1 LRTSAALALALVAFA
16 GCGGDDEPAETTVPL
31 PQLTVPGSDDTTQ
44 PAPTDTAPAAETQ
57 PPADDGS
64 GGTPAPEPED
74 APDGPENDTPPP
86 EGSPAERFEEFC
98 DANPGAC
105 G

>member
-1 LRTSAALALALVAFA
+1 MRTSAALALVVVALA
-16 GCGGDDEPAETTVPL
+16 GCGGDDEPSETITT
-31 PQLTVPGSDDTTQ
+31 PQLTVPGGDDTQ
-44 PAPTDTAPAAETQ
+44 DAAPTETV
-57 PPADDGS
+57 
-64 GGTPAPEPED
+64 PAPEPEPPD
-74 APDGPENDTPPP
+74 GDSGGSPAPAPQPAPDSPENDVPPP